1 MARCGDGG
9 GGRGGGGTNYII
21 GPDYKLYF
29 AYLQASFARFN
40 KKL

>member
-1 MARCGDGG
+1 MVEGEEVA
-9 GGRGGGGTNYII
+9 GGTNYII

-29 AYLQASFARFN
+29 AYLQTSFARFN